1 MVDAVEFGRQVAAM
15 VRAETSRAMEP
26 LATDNASL
34 RKQVEA
40 LQAQLEAMPAP
51 QQGERGDTGPMGPA
65 GERGEHGAKGLDGSQ
80 GERGEAGPAG
90 RDGAD
95 GQNGRDG
102 APGRDGVDGK
112 DGKDGETGPAGK
124 SITVDDITPIVE
136 LAVTR
141 GILDLERRAAD
152 TLQRAIDRIPVP
164 KDGASGKDGV
174 DGLGFDDM
182 QVDFDGERA
191 ISLKFIRGDV
201 VKSFEFEIP
210 TVIDRDVYQ
219 DAVPY
224 AKSDGV
230 SYGGSWWIARK
241 DLPEGKPG
249 TSPDWRL
256 AVKRG
261 RDGRD
266 GRDGIDKTATVKLP

>member
-1 MVDAVEFGRQVAAM
+1 MVDAVEFGRQVAAI

-40 LQAQLEAMPAP
+40 LQAQLDAIPAP
-51 QQGERGDTGPMGPA
+51 QKGERGDAGPIGPA
-65 GERGEHGAKGLDGSQ
+65 GERGE
-80 GERGEAGPAG
+80 
-90 RDGAD
+90 
-95 GQNGRDG
+95 NGRDG
-102 APGRDGVDGK
+102 APGRDGADGK
-112 DGKDGETGPAGK
+112 DGKYGETGPAGK
-124 SITVDDITPIVE
+124 SITVDDIAPLVE

-164 KDGASGKDGV
+164 KDGAPGKDGV

-182 QVDFDGERA
+182 QVEFDGERA
-191 ISLKFIRGDV
+191 ISLKFVRGDV
-201 VKSFEFEIP
+201 VKAFEFEIP